1 MTARS
6 TPIQVLFAA
15 AEADPYVKIGGLGD
29 VSGTLPPAIA
39 RYSDGQVDVRLVLP
53 LHQPIRER
61 TETLVRLGEYQLV
74 AGDHLETV
82 EVYCDP
88 DNPSPA
94 YFLDGEPVRA
104 SSGVYSTDQQ
114 RDAAKY
120 VFFSL
125 ALLGLPEFLNWKID
139 ILHANDWHTS
149 IAIYAL
155 KTIPKYSDPAVKTV
169 LSVHNLPY
177 LGEGCQ
183 STLYSYGVQPIEEPL
198 LPDWGKHLPL
208 AMGMAT
214 ADLIIPVSP
223 GYASEILTPE
233 FGCGLETMLIHRKD
247 RILGIA
253 NGLNTDLW
261 NPVTDPIL
269 AETFD
274 PTESFAGKIV
284 NKAAIQSRF
293 DFEVSQEL
301 PLLTMITR
309 MDRQKGVDIA
319 IEALQLTADI
329 PWQAVILGSGDPE
342 LQARCAAL
350 QQAFPGRIAAVFGF
364 ENALS
369 HLLYGG
375 ADIFLMPSRYE
386 PCGISQMISM
396 RYGTI
401 PVAHATGGLIDTI
414 SPTTVANPGTGFLY
428 TPNTSGQLA
437 DAIRQAVESF
447 HHKKTWLKIQQNAA
461 GIDFSWKK
469 SARQYIEAY
478 MKLLQHPS

>member
-6 TPIQVLFAA
+6 VPTQVLFAA

-39 RYSDGQVDVRLVLP
+39 RYSDSQVDIRLVLP
-53 LHQPIRER
+53 LHAPIRER
-61 TETLVRLGEYQLV
+61 FDSLTKLGEYQLV

-82 EVYCDP
+82 EVYIDP
-88 DNPSPA
+88 ENPTPA

-104 SSGVYSTDQQ
+104 SSGVYSTDIQ

-125 ALLGLPEFLNWKID
+125 AVLGLPDFLNWKMD
-139 ILHANDWHTS
+139 ILHANDWHTA

-155 KTIPKYSDPAVKTV
+155 KSIPKYANPAIKTI

-177 LGEGCQ
+177 LGEGSQ
-183 STLYSYGVQPIEEPL
+183 STLYSYGVPPIDEPL
-198 LPDWGKHLPL
+198 LPDWGRHLPL
-208 AMGMAT
+208 AMGFAT

-223 GYASEILTPE
+223 GYAAEILTPE
-233 FGCGLETMLIHRKD
+233 FGCGLEPLLIHRKD
-247 RILGIA
+247 CITGIT

-261 NPVTDPIL
+261 NPITDPML
-269 AETFD
+269 AETYD
-274 PTESFAGKIV
+274 PTESVDGKTV
-284 NKAAIQSRF
+284 NKAAVQSRF
-293 DFEVSQEL
+293 DFEINPNI
-301 PLLTMITR
+301 PLITMVTR

-319 IEALQLTADI
+319 IEALQISADL
-329 PWQAVILGSGDPE
+329 PWQTVILGSGDPD
-342 LQARCAAL
+342 LQARCASL
-350 QQAFPGRIAAVFGF
+350 QQAFPGRVAAVFGY

-414 SPTTVANPGTGFLY
+414 TPAGNLHKGTGFLY
-428 TPNTSGQLA
+428 TPNEANRLA
-437 DAIRQAVESF
+437 ETIRMAVEAF
-447 HHKKTWLKIQQNAA
+447 HDKETWRGLQVNAA
-461 GIDFSWKK
+461 AKDFSWKN
-469 SARQYIEAY
+469 SARQYLEAY
-478 MKLLQHPS
+478 HKLLQHPS